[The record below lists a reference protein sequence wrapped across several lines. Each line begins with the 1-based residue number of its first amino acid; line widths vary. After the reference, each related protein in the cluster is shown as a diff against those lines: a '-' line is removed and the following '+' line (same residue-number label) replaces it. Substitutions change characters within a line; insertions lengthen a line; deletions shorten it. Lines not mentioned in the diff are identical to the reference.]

1 MLRRQV
7 RGAMTPAQRPSA
19 FGLYRHKKG
28 GLYLALGV
36 VQPSETAEP
45 MVLYVGSAGWFVRP
59 LAMFLDG
66 RFRKL
71 SLRREAQK

>member
-1 MLRRQV
+1 
-7 RGAMTPAQRPSA
+7 
-19 FGLYRHKKG
+19 
-28 GLYLALGV
+28 
-36 VQPSETAEP
+36 

>member
-1 MLRRQV
+1 MSE
-7 RGAMTPAQRPSA
+7 AQRPSVL
-19 FGLYRHKKG
+19 GLYRHKKG
-28 GLYLALGV
+28 GLYLALRV
-36 VQPSETAEP
+36 VQHSETAEP

-71 SLRREAQK
+71 SLRREAKK

>member
-1 MLRRQV
+1 
-7 RGAMTPAQRPSA
+7 MTPAQRPSVL
-19 FGLYRHKKG
+19 GLYRHKKG
-28 GLYLALGV
+28 GLYFALRV
-36 VQPSETAEP
+36 VQHSETGEA

-71 SLRREAQK
+71 SLQREAKK

>member
-1 MLRRQV
+1 
-7 RGAMTPAQRPSA
+7 MTPTPRRSV

-28 GLYLALGV
+28 GLYLALRV
-36 VQPSETAEP
+36 VKHSETEEP
-45 MVLYVGSAGWFVRP
+45 MVLYVGRAGWFVRP

-71 SLRREAQK
+71 SLRRQQG